1 MSESETVSA
10 QISCWTLWRFLGE
23 AFDQRLMDLREISAN
38 HKLWGAHVLSKWW
51 GAKPPFPAG
60 FPSSPRFKSFF
71 KRLSSLP
78 WRSSWWFRLTQR
90 RSLKLSGAHV
100 TEFQAWRLDGEMNS
114 GSLRRMSV
122 NDPREDRC
130 LRESWM
136 GSFLQELRR
145 SRLHRTEWMSFQ
157 MFSSVLC
164 LS

>member
-1 MSESETVSA
+1 
-10 QISCWTLWRFLGE
+10 
-23 AFDQRLMDLREISAN
+23 MDLREISAN
-38 HKLWGAHVLSKWW
+38 HKLWGTHVLSKWW

-78 WRSSWWFRLTQR
+78 WRSSWCFRLTQR

-122 NDPREDRC
+122 NDPREDHC
-130 LRESWM
+130 WRESWM
-136 GSFLQELRR
+136 GSFLQEPGGH
-145 SRLHRTEWMSFQ
+145 SFTE
-157 MFSSVLC
+157 LNEC
-164 LS
+164 LSRCFHLYYVSARTQRQALI